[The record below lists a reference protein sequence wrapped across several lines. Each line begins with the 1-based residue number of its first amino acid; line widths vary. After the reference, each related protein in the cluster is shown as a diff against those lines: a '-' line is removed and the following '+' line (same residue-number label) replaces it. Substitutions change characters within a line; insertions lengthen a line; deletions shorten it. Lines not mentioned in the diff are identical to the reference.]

1 MTKNIMLSIM
11 VQIISLAV
19 GFVLGLIVPMFIDE
33 YQYSYWQ
40 MYALYVSYVGVLHFG
55 LVDGIMLRYSQYNY
69 DQLDKARVGSQFKMM
84 LAITTALAVIGN
96 LVSLQFCEG
105 NFKYVMCLASIGI
118 ITKNI
123 FTFASYVLQMTNRIN
138 NYATVIISQKIVYGI
153 TVLALLAFGA
163 NKFWMY
169 CLADLLGDVIAFS
182 ISILYNRTLYFG
194 KSIGIKEALPEY
206 GINIKSGGMLMLA
219 NLSAM
224 FLLGSAKMIVQWRW
238 DELTFGKISFSFSL
252 SSLFLTFVSAI
263 SVVLFP
269 SLRRMKEDELPQLY
283 RKIRS
288 SISPL
293 LIVMMI
299 GYFPGCW
306 LLEMLLPKYAV
317 SLEYLGVLL
326 PMIIYTSK
334 VNLLTNNYL
343 KAYRKEK
350 TMLAVNIISITV
362 AVTMFVVSAYVLNSL
377 TAILISIILAIVFNS
392 VLSEIVVMR
401 IIKIRF
407 VTDFIVEGI
416 MTVAFIVIT
425 QSFRLW
431 IACGAYAIVLAVY
444 LVYARKHIKPII
456 TSFKNAFRRK
466 NI

>member
-11 VQIISLAV
+11 VQIISLV
-19 GFVLGLIVPMFIDE
+19 LGFVLGLIVPIFIDE

-69 DQLDKARVGSQFKMM
+69 DQLDKARVGSQFKML
-84 LAITTALAVIGN
+84 LAITSGLAVVGCLI
-96 LVSLQFCEG
+96 SLQFLEG
-105 NFKYVMCLASIGI
+105 SFKYVMCLTAIGI
-118 ITKNI
+118 ITKNL
-123 FTFASYVLQMTNRIN
+123 FAFASYSLQMTNRIN
-138 NYATVIISQKIVYGI
+138 NYAFLVISQKVVYGL
-153 TVLALLAFGA
+153 TVVILLALRV
-163 NKFWMY
+163 NNFWWY
-169 CLADLLGDVIAFS
+169 CSADLLGDMIAFA
-182 ISILYNRTLYFG
+182 ISIRYNREMYFG
-194 KSIGIKEALPEY
+194 KSIRLKEALPEY
-206 GINIKSGGMLMLA
+206 RSNVISGGMLMLA
-219 NLSAM
+219 NISAM
-224 FLLGSAKMIVQWRW
+224 FLMGSAKMIVQWRW

-263 SVVLFP
+263 SIVLFP
-269 SLRRMKEDELPQLY
+269 SLRRMNQEELPRLY
-283 RKIRS
+283 KKIRD

-293 LIVMMI
+293 LIIMMI

-306 LLEMLLPKYAV
+306 LIELLLPKYAV

-343 KAYRKEK
+343 KAYRKER
-350 TMLAVNIISITV
+350 TMLVVNFISIAI
-362 AVTMFVVSAYVLNSL
+362 AVTLFVISAYALSSL
-377 TAILISIILAIVFNS
+377 IAVLISIIIAIMFNS
-392 VLSEIVVMR
+392 ILSEIVVMR

-407 VTDFIVEGI
+407 VADFIAEGI
-416 MTVAFIVIT
+416 MTVAFILIT
-425 QSFRLW
+425 QLLDLW
-431 IACGAYAIVLAVY
+431 IACGVFAIVLAVY

-456 TSFKNAFRRK
+456 TSITNTFRRK